1 MPSRHVLFYSLHI
14 HHSSFCYQERSYT
27 FPISL
32 LRNIAVP
39 NDIKKV
45 HGQKPCTLL
54 IYIDILIIS

>member
-1 MPSRHVLFYSLHI
+1 MPSWHAFFYFLYI

-27 FPISL
+27 SPISL

-39 NDIKKV
+39 KDIKKV